1 MAGFVKGALAKRMAG
16 DRPSPVYA
24 ALVATA
30 VGAAAAVLTYRVIRS

>member
-24 ALVATA
+24 ALAAVA